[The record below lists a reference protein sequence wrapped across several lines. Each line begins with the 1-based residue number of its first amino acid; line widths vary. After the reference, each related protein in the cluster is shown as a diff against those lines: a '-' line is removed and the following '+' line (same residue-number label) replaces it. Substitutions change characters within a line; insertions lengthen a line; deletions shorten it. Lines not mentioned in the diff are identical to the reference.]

1 MIINCMFG
9 VQACFEYNIK
19 VTKLGMYDMKS
30 LKFATVLF
38 TSSSYEWASVR
49 EPADINNILCFP
61 PNNRLIFNEIIT
73 NQD

>member
-1 MIINCMFG
+1 MIINFTFG
-9 VQACFEYNIK
+9 VQACFGYNIK

-38 TSSSYEWASVR
+38 TSSSYEGASVR
-49 EPADINNILCFP
+49 EPADINNIPCFP